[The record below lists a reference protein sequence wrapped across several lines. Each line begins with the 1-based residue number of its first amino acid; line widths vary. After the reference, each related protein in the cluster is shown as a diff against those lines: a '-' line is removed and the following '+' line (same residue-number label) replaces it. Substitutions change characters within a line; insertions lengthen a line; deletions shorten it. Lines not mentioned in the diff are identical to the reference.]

1 MNESVINVG
10 IIGGSGYSGEELLRL
25 LLHHPGVRLSAIT
38 SRENADRRVGE
49 FFPRYSECD
58 LHFMAPDVDEI
69 ARLCQVV
76 FLALP
81 NGLASQ
87 YAAPLLEKGCKLI
100 DLSADFR
107 LRDSAVYE
115 KYYKM
120 PHPAPELIQKAV
132 YGLPELYR
140 AQLKGASLVANPG
153 CYVTSILL
161 PATALLKAGVA
172 SPEGIVAMSM
182 SGVTG
187 AGRKVSLEYIF
198 PECNE
203 SLHPYG
209 VTSHRHLPEIE
220 QELAVAAGVPQVV
233 MNFLPHLVPVNRGI
247 HSSILMTPAAGK
259 TAEDALAALQAAYE
273 KEPFV
278 RVLPPGKLT
287 DTKHVTRTN
296 LCEIGCVYE
305 PRTNRLIV
313 SSAIDNLTKGASG
326 QAVQN
331 MNLLCGFPETMGLEV
346 Q

>member
-1 MNESVINVG
+1 MKKIQVA

-25 LLHHPGVRLSAIT
+25 LLHHPGVNLTAIT
-38 SRENADRRVGE
+38 SRENAGKPVGE
-49 FFPRYSECD
+49 FFPRYGECD
-58 LHFMAPDVDEI
+58 LRFIAPDVE
-69 ARLCQVV
+69 AVAQSAEVV

-87 YAAPLLEKGCKLI
+87 YAAPLLEKGCKII

-107 LRDSAVYE
+107 LRDPAVYE

-120 PHPAPELIQKAV
+120 PHPAPELLPQAV
-132 YGLPELYR
+132 YGLPEVYR
-140 AQLKGASLVANPG
+140 EEIRKARLVANPG

-161 PATALLKAGVA
+161 PTIALLKAGVA

-187 AGRKVSLEYIF
+187 AGRKVALDYIF
-198 PECNE
+198 PEVNE
-203 SLHPYG
+203 SLRPYSVNG
-209 VTSHRHLPEIE
+209 HRHLPEIE
-220 QELAVAAGVPQVV
+220 QELAGAAGVPSVT

-247 HSSILMTPAAGK
+247 HSSILLTPRPGK
-259 TAEDALAALQAAYE
+259 GLEEAREALRQAYAQ
-273 KEPFV
+273 EPFV
-278 RVLPPGKLT
+278 RVLAPGKLA

-296 LCEIGCVYE
+296 LCEVGCVFDAH
-305 PRTNRLIV
+305 TGRLVV

-331 MNLLCGFPETMGLEV
+331 MNLLCGFPETTGLLG

>member
-1 MNESVINVG
+1 MDKIKVA

-25 LLHHPGVRLSAIT
+25 LLRHPGVELVAVT
-38 SRENADRRVGE
+38 SRENAGKRVGD

-58 LHFMAPDVDEI
+58 LRFVPPQVEEI
-69 ARLCQVV
+69 ASMAEVV

-87 YAAPLLEKGCKLI
+87 YAAPLLEKGCKVI

-107 LRDSAVYE
+107 LRDPAVYE

-120 PHPAPELIQKAV
+120 AHPAPWLLSQAV

-140 AQLKGASLVANPG
+140 EELRSARLVANPG

-161 PATALLKAGVA
+161 PVTALLREKAA
-172 SPEGIVAMSM
+172 SPRGIVAMSM

-187 AGRKVSLEYIF
+187 AGRKVSLDYIF

-203 SLHPYG
+203 SLRPYG
-209 VTSHRHLPEIE
+209 VTGHRHLPEIE
-220 QELAVAAGVPQVV
+220 QELAATAQVPSVT

-247 HSSILMTPAAGK
+247 HSSVLLEPGEGK
-259 TAEDALAALQAAYE
+259 TLEDAREALEKAYGQ
-273 KEPFV
+273 EPFV
-278 RVLPPGKLT
+278 RVLEPGKLA

-296 LCEIGCVYE
+296 LCEIGCLYDSHTGKLV
-305 PRTNRLIV
+305 V

-331 MNLLCGFPETMGLEV
+331 MNLICGFPETTGLLIS
-346 Q
+346 

>member
-1 MNESVINVG
+1 MNKINVA

-25 LLHHPGVRLSAIT
+25 LLRHPGVELTAIT
-38 SRENADRRVGE
+38 SRENAGKRVGD

-58 LHFMAPDVDEI
+58 LRFVPPQVEEI
-69 ARLCQVV
+69 AQAAEVV

-87 YAAPLLEKGCKLI
+87 YAAPLLEKGCKVI

-107 LRDSAVYE
+107 LRDPAVYE

-120 PHPAPELIQKAV
+120 AHPAPWLLPQAV

-140 AQLKGASLVANPG
+140 EELRAARLVANPG

-161 PATALLKAGVA
+161 PVTALLRAKVA
-172 SPEGIVAMSM
+172 SPRGIVAMSM

-187 AGRKVSLEYIF
+187 AGRKVSLDYIF

-203 SLHPYG
+203 SLRPYG
-209 VTSHRHLPEIE
+209 VTGHRHLPEIE
-220 QELAVAAGVPQVV
+220 QELAVAAQTPSVT

-247 HSSILMTPAAGK
+247 HSSVLLDPMEGK
-259 TAEDALAALQAAYE
+259 SLEDAREALAHAYGG
-273 KEPFV
+273 EPFV
-278 RVLPPGKLT
+278 RVLEPGKLA

-296 LCEIGCVYE
+296 LCEIGCLYDSHTGKLV
-305 PRTNRLIV
+305 V

-331 MNLLCGFPETMGLEV
+331 MNLICGFPETTGLLV
-346 Q
+346 S

>member
-1 MNESVINVG
+1 MNKINVA

-25 LLHHPGVRLSAIT
+25 LLRHPGVELTAIT
-38 SRENADRRVGE
+38 SRENAGKRVGD

-58 LHFMAPDVDEI
+58 LRFVAPEVEEI
-69 ARLCQVV
+69 ARMAEVV

-87 YAAPLLEKGCKLI
+87 YAAPLLEKGCKVI

-107 LRDSAVYE
+107 LRDPAVYE

-120 PHPAPELIQKAV
+120 AHPAPWLLPQAV

-140 AQLKGASLVANPG
+140 EELRSARLVANPG

-161 PATALLKAGVA
+161 PVTALLRAKVA
-172 SPEGIVAMSM
+172 SPKGIVAMSM

-187 AGRKVSLEYIF
+187 AGRKVSLDYIF

-203 SLHPYG
+203 SLRPYG
-209 VTSHRHLPEIE
+209 VTGHRHLPEIE
-220 QELAVAAGVPQVV
+220 QELAVAAQVPSVT

-247 HSSILMTPAAGK
+247 HSSVLLDPQEGK
-259 TAEDALAALQAAYE
+259 TLEDAREALQQAYGQE
-273 KEPFV
+273 AFV
-278 RVLPPGKLT
+278 RVLDPGKLA

-296 LCEIGCVYE
+296 LCEIGCLYDNHTGKLV
-305 PRTNRLIV
+305 V

-331 MNLLCGFPETMGLEV
+331 MNLICGFPETTGLLV
-346 Q
+346 S